1 MAKKTKLPAQRKDL
15 DDELKQKL
23 DQINGRWD
31 NHPFVKNYH
40 GRWEEYIA
48 WFEGDQ
54 YKLFNEVSQKLENLA
69 PMIERETKNVYNRI
83 MPLIRQMWGELR
95 YPHEFYV
102 IPNTTEPEDVR
113 AAYVGSQL
121 IEFTNEQRKFGKK
134 INRAKLWALIC
145 GVCFW
150 KEWWNKNLV
159 GSVKANDGKNAPEN
173 GDIDY
178 DYVNPFNCRPDPLSM
193 NREDWRW
200 FIEGKQVPKDIVEL
214 EFKLDPGELP
224 IQGKE
229 SAEIHIF
236 ERKSIGIHAYEES
249 KEEKGIRKETWET
262 KTEDHG
268 EGRFFVTWEDWMLYA
283 GKNPAPRAQIPYFL
297 IPGIV
302 PILGEQ
308 AYDSAVRIA
317 QPAQRMLNRYC
328 SMVDEHIQNWKIKG
342 MIPWGSL
349 RPGDEAAFTRAGVDY
364 VTYNSRFGQPYY
376 QSPPPLPDFLSTWL
390 GFQEKEIETDTSVR
404 EVSYAR
410 LPKYASRASGV
421 LFEGLKQQDEA
432 VLIPAVEEQDIALQE
447 ATSYRLEVIQDNYS
461 EKRLVKTVGRN
472 RRHTIGYFEG
482 ADLRDNRDVRVV
494 PGVDIITSKKRK
506 EEIVNALVDKGMIT
520 EPREAF
526 ELLGIKTVEEFWEDE
541 YTDERQAYR
550 QLEIMK
556 DGDTYIAP
564 HEHDNHET
572 MYLVFNNARKAE
584 DFDTLP
590 EKVRKNI
597 ERRVTEE
604 STFIVARPETTPAA
618 GAPAARGEAGVPAG
632 ARAGVP
638 APAGA
643 PAPVPAPAPGAPTTS
658 PNPPATMEE
667 IYMALMAQGGI

>member
-1 MAKKTKLPAQRKDL
+1 MPKKKIKLPAQRKDL
-15 DDELKQKL
+15 PDELKEKL
-23 DQINGRWD
+23 DEINDRWD

-54 YKLFNEVSQKLENLA
+54 YKVYNELSEKLEDLK
-69 PMIERETKNVYNRI
+69 PMVERETKNVYNRI

-95 YPHEFYV
+95 YPHEFYL
-102 IPNTTEPEDVR
+102 IPNTSEAEDVR

-121 IEFTNEQRKFGKK
+121 IEFTNEVRKFSKK

-159 GSVKANDGKNAPEN
+159 GSVKGNKKNKTAPEN

-178 DYVNPFNCRPDPLSM
+178 DFVNPFNCRPDPDSM
-193 NREDWRW
+193 NREDWGW
-200 FIEGKQVPKDIVEL
+200 FIEGKKTPNAAVEA
-214 EFKLDPGELP
+214 EFNIEPGSLP
-224 IQGKE
+224 AQGKQ
-229 SAEIHIF
+229 SAEINIF
-236 ERKSIGIHAYEES
+236 ERKSIGIHSYEES
-249 KEEKGIRKETWET
+249 KVPSGVRKETWET
-262 KTEDHG
+262 KTDDHSK
-268 EGRFFVTWEDWMLYA
+268 GRFFVTWEDWMLWE
-283 GKNPAPRAQIPYFL
+283 GPNPAPRAQIPYFL

-328 SMVDEHIQNWKIKG
+328 SMVDEHIQHWKIKG

-349 RPGDEAAFTRAGVDY
+349 RPGDENAFTRSGVDY

-376 QSPPPLPDFLSTWL
+376 QTPPPLPDFLATWL
-390 GFQEKEIETDTSVR
+390 GFQEKEIETGTSVR

-432 VLIPAVEEQDIALQE
+432 VLIPAVEEQDMALQE
-447 ATSYRLEVIQDNYS
+447 AASFRLEIIQENYS
-461 EKRLVKTVGRN
+461 EKRLVKTVGKN
-472 RRHTIGYFEG
+472 RRHTISFFEG

-494 PGVDIITSKKRK
+494 PGVDILTSKKRK
-506 EEIVNALVDKGMIT
+506 EDVVNALVEKGYIK

-541 YTDERQAYR
+541 FTDERQAYR
-550 QLEIMK
+550 QLAIMK
-556 DGDTYIAP
+556 EGDSYITP
-564 HEHDNHET
+564 HEHDNHEVH
-572 MYLVFNNARKAE
+572 YLIFNNARKAE
-584 DFDTLP
+584 DFETLP
-590 EKVRKNI
+590 KKVKKNI
-597 ERRVTEE
+597 ERRVEEE
-604 STFIVARPETTPAA
+604 SSFVVTAPEEGAAAAAPVAPEAAAA
-618 GAPAARGEAGVPAG
+618 GAAAAPPVTAAPGPAAVSP
-632 ARAGVP
+632 
-638 APAGA
+638 
-643 PAPVPAPAPGAPTTS
+643 TS

-667 IYMALMAQGGI
+667 IYMALLAQMGQGGY